1 MEEDKIMEHHHHCGC
16 CGGHHEMGRRDFLAA
31 MGGTALVGAALV
43 AAKQEGAWAASTGGP
58 KISID
63 LTKKELVVQPVLTH
77 ELPHRAPATSWRS
90 WGGLETQAD
99 ADQEANRITKSL
111 EDLTK
116 KAGFALKFLPIA
128 KVVNRA
134 EAEQIAK
141 GESDVMLIY
150 AAGGGN
156 DTLEAMISPNR
167 YNLLFLRHRS
177 GPVYLYYET
186 ASCRLL
192 RKMVDELGQPGLE
205 PADVVVDETD
215 DLVSKLRS
223 LYALKNTLGSKVVV
237 IGGPGGW
244 GAGGQKAPQIAK
256 DLWKLDLISVPYE
269 DLGQRIQ
276 AAKADA
282 KRVQDAEAAA
292 KDYLALSGTTLK
304 TDRGFV
310 ERAFLLTSVI
320 ENLMAESG
328 AQAMTINNCMSTV
341 MPMSETTACLPL
353 SVINDSGALAFC
365 ESDFVVIPS
374 GILLHHIAGT
384 PVFLNDPTYPHHG
397 MITVAHCTAPRKMD
411 GKRLEK
417 TTLLTHFESDYG
429 AAPKVDMRIGQT
441 ITMIDPDFDAKRWI
455 GFRGKVLENPF
466 MPICR
471 SQTDVSIEGDCDRLA
486 REMVGFHWMLSYGD
500 HLKEVGYSL
509 RKLGIEW
516 LNLSEPDGKVA

>member
-1 MEEDKIMEHHHHCGC
+1 MEHHHHCGC
-16 CGGHHEMGRRDFLAA
+16 CGGHHEMGRRDFLSAV
-31 MGGTALVGAALV
+31 GGGALVGAALV
-43 AAKQEGAWAASTGGP
+43 AARNEESWAASTAGP
-58 KISID
+58 KFSLD
-63 LTKKELVVQPVLTH
+63 LTKKDLVVQPVLAH
-77 ELPHRAPATSWRS
+77 EIPHRAEATSWRS

-128 KVVNRA
+128 KVTNRA
-134 EAEQIAK
+134 EAEQVAK
-141 GESDVMLIY
+141 GESDVMLLY

-156 DTLEAMISPNR
+156 ETLEAMISPSR

-186 ASCRLL
+186 ASARLL

-205 PADVVVDETD
+205 PADVVVDEAD
-215 DLVSKLRS
+215 DLISKLRS
-223 LYALKNTLGSKVVV
+223 LYALKNTLGSKVIV
-237 IGGPGGW
+237 IGGPSGW

-256 DLWKLDLISVPYE
+256 DLWKLDLITVSYE
-269 DLGQRIQ
+269 DLGKRIE

-282 KRVQDAEAAA
+282 KRVQDAVAAS

-310 ERAFLLTSVI
+310 ERSFILTGII
-320 ENLMAESG
+320 EDLMREAG
-328 AQAMTINNCMSTV
+328 AQAMTINHCMGTV
-341 MPMSETTACLPL
+341 MPLSETTACLPL

-397 MITVAHCTAPRKMD
+397 VVTVAHCTAPRKMD

-417 TTLLTHFESDYG
+417 ATLLTHFESDYG
-429 AAPKVDMRIGQT
+429 AAPKVEMRIGQT
-441 ITMIDPDFDAKRWI
+441 LTVLDPDFNAKRWI
-455 GFRGKVLENPF
+455 GFRGKVQGNPF

-471 SQTDVSIEGDCDRLA
+471 SQTDISIEGDCDRLA
-486 REMVGFHWMLSYGD
+486 QEMVGFHWMISYGD
-500 HLKEVGYSL
+500 HLKEVGYAL
-509 RKLGIEW
+509 RKVGIGW
-516 LNLSEPDGKVA
+516 MNLSEPSEKKA